1 MSLEPKKATRV
12 LVTGGSG
19 FIGTNL
25 CQYLEENGYEWINL
39 DTKEPRIETHLPHWV
54 RVDIMN
60 TESFSAEFSKF
71 RPEIVFHLAA
81 RTDLRGNS
89 VDEYKVNFDGTAT
102 LISCVLNQNPQPTKV
117 MFFSS
122 RLVFEITHTPTHLY
136 EYSAT
141 TAYGKSK
148 IKMEEAIKKHGAKID
163 NWSIVRPT
171 SIWGPWFETPYKDF
185 FDQVKSGRFLKIKGI
200 NPQKSFG
207 YVENLVIRAIH
218 IAIENP
224 GAFSKSATFLAD
236 VKPLNLN
243 EWSDMISKAF
253 HKKNARTVSYLL
265 IKTIAVFGDLIDIA
279 LPGKFPLTSFRLRNL
294 TANMVYDLQE
304 LENKT
309 FPDPVPL
316 PQAVARTVDWYET
329 NAR

>member
-25 CQYLEENGYEWINL
+25 CQYLEDNGYEWINL
-39 DTKEPRIETHLPHWV
+39 DAKAPRIEAHLSHWV
-54 RVDIMN
+54 EVDIMN
-60 TESFSAEFSKF
+60 RANFEAEFSKF
-71 RPEIVFHLAA
+71 KPEIVFHLAA

-89 VDEYKVNFDGTAT
+89 VDEYKINFEGTET
-102 LISCVLNQNPQPTKV
+102 LISCVVNQNPQPTKV
-117 MFFSS
+117 MFFST
-122 RLVFEITHTPTHLY
+122 RLVFEITQTPNHLY
-136 EYSAT
+136 DYSAT

-148 IKMEEAIKKHGAKID
+148 IKMEEVIKTHSEKIG
-163 NWSIVRPT
+163 NWTIVRPT

-207 YVENLVIRAIH
+207 YVENLVLRAIH
-218 IAIENP
+218 IATENQS
-224 GAFSKSATFLAD
+224 AFSKSATFLAD
-236 VKPLNLN
+236 LKPLKLN

-253 HKKNARTVSYLL
+253 RRRNARSVSYAL
-265 IKTIAVFGDLIDIA
+265 IKAIAVFGDVIDLA

-294 TANMVYDLQE
+294 TADMVYDLTE
-304 LENKT
+304 LEHNT
-309 FPDPVPL
+309 FPDPIPL
-316 PQAVARTVDWYET
+316 HEAVSRTVDWYEK
-329 NAR
+329 NA